1 MIPGMPAKPKPPS
14 SRSWALLL
22 TAHAVTL
29 AAMEQRL
36 KEADLPPLEWYDV
49 LWALEQAPD
58 QRLRMHSLAERL
70 LLTRFNATRLVD
82 RLQKEGLVQRQ
93 QAKDDR
99 RGAEAVLTAKGHA
112 LRAKMW
118 PVYRKAIDETFNRH
132 LDASQHAALQDM
144 LEHLL
149 RQERSAGEE

>member
-1 MIPGMPAKPKPPS
+1 MSPKSSPPS
-14 SRSWALLL
+14 SRSWALMLMV
-22 TAHAVTL
+22 HAVAL
-29 AAMEQRL
+29 AAMERRL
-36 KEADLPPLEWYDV
+36 KEAALPPLEWYDV
-49 LWALEQAPD
+49 LWALEQAPE
-58 QRLRMHSLAERL
+58 QRLRMHTLAERL

-93 QAKDDR
+93 RAKDDR

-132 LDASQHAALQDM
+132 LNATQHAALQDM

-149 RQERSAGEE
+149 RQGPPAGEE